1 MAALAAKTQM
11 GLSKR
16 CGRDY
21 NNVMYP
27 APQPAPPPGNR
38 TGFVITVSVLV
49 ALLVLL
55 GIGLMWF
62 VAQNGRLAFAPTPT
76 PTATTRPPLT
86 ATPDVRATYVAEDML
101 TQVAFAATVVAGM
114 TAGAPLP
121 PDLPINDATAQAQ
134 ATGGS
139 VTLPIVVNPG
149 ENPGTPQQVT
159 PLPVSTVVYMPNV
172 GNPPPPTP
180 QPALPTPAF
189 PTPAFPTP
197 PLLTPAFPTP
207 LLPTPVAPTAIF
219 PTPLPPQP
227 TPVPTTPLPI
237 GGELAAN
244 LRGAD
249 TAVRVG
255 PSNTYTVTA
264 NLPAGTALRLR
275 GRTAAGDWVYG
286 CCIPNTATTFWVRRA
301 YVTIAGN
308 TLPAGAPADAD
319 PNSPSWLMVQ
329 AVDPA
334 LAPRPT
340 PTGIPVGDFPLA
352 HYDSQNSGR
361 VPALPNAP
369 LQQAWFNLQQA
380 AQPFVSPVA
389 VYGASVLAS
398 SADNQFYSLDLT
410 GGSQR
415 WRYDLQNTT
424 TLAPSVQDGVI
435 YLAYGGRTLAA
446 LQDQGNNVGLIWQSE
461 LPQNAT
467 SPFTIW
473 LDTLLI
479 GAGEGSEAR
488 MMAIRRSN
496 PAERREFGEPN
507 GRVQQPAV
515 GQETIFV
522 GADRLWA
529 IDANLLNVGQE
540 VIWTSPDVFN
550 VSAAPVYVTPGVM
563 RLAELYVADSGGTV
577 HAIDANTGVRFWTH
591 AAGWQVTALAVND
604 TSVFVAGSNGAL
616 RAISRRDGSVQW
628 NQAVGGVVMGGPLV
642 TNSRVL
648 AVTQG
653 GGVFLIDAANGAIL
667 DAAQSVPAQVTGGPA
682 VSGMQVLLPA
692 SNNSVYALRGNP

>member
-1 MAALAAKTQM
+1 
-11 GLSKR
+11 
-16 CGRDY
+16 
-21 NNVMYP
+21 
-27 APQPAPPPGNR
+27 
-38 TGFVITVSVLV
+38 VITVSVLV
-49 ALLVLL
+49 AVLVLL
-55 GIGLMWF
+55 GVGLMWF
-62 VAQNGRLAFAPTPT
+62 AAQNGRLAFAPTPT
-76 PTATTRPPLT
+76 PTATMRPPAT
-86 ATPDVRATYVAEDML
+86 PTPDVRATYVAEDML

-121 PDLPINDATAQAQ
+121 ADLPVNDATAQA
-134 ATGGS
+134 TGGS
-139 VTLPIVVNPG
+139 IKLPIVVNPG
-149 ENPGTPQQVT
+149 EQQEI
-159 PLPVSTVVYMPNV
+159 PPVSTVLYMPNV
-172 GNPPPPTP
+172 GNPAQPTPTPLPPPTLAP
-180 QPALPTPAF
+180 PTPAFPTPALPTPAF
-189 PTPAFPTP
+189 PTPALPTPGFPPPALPTPGVPPADFPTP
-197 PLLTPAFPTP
+197 PPP
-207 LLPTPVAPTAIF
+207 L
-219 PTPLPPQP
+219 PTPLP
-227 TPVPTTPLPI
+227 TAPLPI

-255 PSNTYTVTA
+255 PSNTYTVAATM
-264 NLPAGTALRLR
+264 PAGTALRLR

-286 CCIPNTATTFWVRRA
+286 CCIPNTATAFWVRRA
-301 YVTIAGN
+301 YVTIGGN
-308 TLPAGAPADAD
+308 TLPPGAPADAD
-319 PNSPSWLMVQ
+319 PNSPSWLVVQ

-340 PTGIPVGDFPLA
+340 PTSIPVGDFPLA

-361 VPALPNAP
+361 VPALPSAP

-410 GGSQR
+410 AGSQR
-415 WRYDLQNTT
+415 WRYNLQNTT
-424 TLAPSVQDGVI
+424 TLAPSIQDGVI
-435 YLAYGGRTLAA
+435 YLVYGGRTLAA
-446 LQDQGNNVGLIWQSE
+446 LQDQGNNVGLIWQSD
-461 LPQNAT
+461 LPQSAT
-467 SPFTIW
+467 SPFNIW

-479 GAGEGSEAR
+479 GAGEGGDAR
-488 MMAIRRSN
+488 MIAIRRSN
-496 PAERREFGEPN
+496 PADRREFGEPN

-529 IDANLLNVGQE
+529 LDANLLNVGQE
-540 VIWTSPDVFN
+540 VVWTSPDVFN

-591 AAGWQVTALAVND
+591 AAGWPVTALAVND

-642 TNSRVL
+642 TNNRVL

-653 GGVFLIDAANGAIL
+653 GGVFLIDAGSGSIL
-667 DAAQSVPAQVTGGPA
+667 DAAQSVQAQVPGGPA
-682 VSGMQVLLPA
+682 VSGLQILVPA
-692 SNNSVYALRGNP
+692 SNNSVYAFRGNP